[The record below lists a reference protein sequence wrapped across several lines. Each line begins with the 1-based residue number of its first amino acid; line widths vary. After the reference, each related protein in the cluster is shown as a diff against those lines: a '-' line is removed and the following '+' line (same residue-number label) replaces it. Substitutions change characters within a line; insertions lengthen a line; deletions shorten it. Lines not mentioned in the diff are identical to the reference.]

1 MNQFMDTQFAESIN
15 TPLINVAENINM
27 VVLSLENMNNFFSSG
42 FDVSG
47 LRAACDKANET
58 TAALTKMNE
67 ACEMVPASIAI
78 NPKDVIDAEFTEK
91 EVKKDDNAQQAA
103 KKKASLMDKLTGRI
117 KTYVTPQIVMD
128 TSDQLIQTSARLNM
142 IVDDGRSIDDLQKQI
157 YASAQQAGVDYM
169 NNMNTVANLRLH
181 TGDLFGSNKEVIMF
195 AENMNKQFMMG
206 GASQA
211 QSSDATASLAEAM
224 SSGTISDQTLSSLYE
239 TAPTAVQMLADYLN
253 VSNDK
258 LLEMAA
264 NGEITA
270 GVFKNA
276 MLSSTDEINNRFAA
290 VPTTF
295 GQMWTTIKNGAM
307 FAFQPVLQKINEIA
321 SSPAFGYLINGV
333 INTLGI
339 VGNIVT
345 GIFEMIAAVAGFVS
359 DNWSYLYPVIMGA
372 IALMGVYTAA
382 LAINTIAKGINAIA
396 DIGSSAAKYTAAKA
410 ALADSAALTLEEEN
424 AYKAT
429 IAQTGLNAVL
439 WASPAFKIALLV
451 TAIAA
456 ALYIVCEWIAKLTG
470 LSGTGFGFIAGCIN
484 VVIQFFWNLCL
495 TVANIAM
502 AIWNSLCAVANNIR
516 IAFHNTICNVQ
527 SWWYDLL
534 ATVCEVVAG
543 IAKEINKIPFVEID
557 YSGVEGAAED
567 YRKKAEEA
575 RKNKEEYEDIGEAFH
590 KGMNTNDAYGEGWM
604 DTAFNSGASWG
615 DNVMDSISGFF
626 DSGFDMPGMM
636 DEEKLLKNQNNDAL
650 SNTLNDSPLGSN
662 VGSIADNT
670 AGIQDSLDITN
681 EDLKYLRD
689 LAEQDAVNRF
699 TTAEIKVEMNNNNQ
713 INSNMDLD
721 GIANHLS
728 IKLKEQMEI
737 AAEGVH

>member
-1 MNQFMDTQFAESIN
+1 MSLSTASGFADSMNA
-15 TPLINVAENINM
+15 PLINIAENINI

-42 FDVSG
+42 FDLSG
-47 LRAACDKANET
+47 LQAACDMADET
-58 TAALTKMNE
+58 TSALTKMSE
-67 ACEMVPASIAI
+67 ACEMVPSTITCG
-78 NPKDVIDAEFTEK
+78 PTDVIDAEFTEK
-91 EVKKDDNAQQAA
+91 EVKEDSPEQAV
-103 KKKASLMDKLTGRI
+103 KKKASLMDKLTGSFKAHI
-117 KTYVTPQIVMD
+117 TPDFIMD
-128 TSDQLIQTSARLNM
+128 TSDQLVQTTARLSM
-142 IVDDGRSIDDLQKQI
+142 IVDDGGSVDELQEKI
-157 YASAQQAGVDYM
+157 YAAAQRSGVDYM
-169 NNMNTVANLRLH
+169 NAMNTVANLKLQ
-181 TGDLFGSNKEVIMF
+181 TGDLFGSNEEAVLF
-195 AENMNKQFMMG
+195 TENMNKQFAIAG
-206 GASQA
+206 TPQA
-211 QSSDATASLAEAM
+211 QSNSASASLTEAM
-224 SSGTISDQTLSSLYE
+224 SSGSISDQTLSSLYE

-307 FAFQPVLQKINEIA
+307 FAFQPVLQKISEIA
-321 SSPAFGYLINGV
+321 NNPMFGILINGF
-333 INTLGI
+333 ITALNI
-339 VGNIVT
+339 VGAVVG
-345 GIFEMIAAVAGFVS
+345 GILDVIASVAGFMYE
-359 DNWSYLYPVIMGA
+359 NWSVIAPLIMGVVAALGIYAGFVAATNVLEIISKGIKIASCIASYLYA
-372 IALMGVYTAA
+372 AATHTEATA
-382 LAINTIAKGINAIA
+382 TTE
-396 DIGSSAAKYTAAKA
+396 AAAA
-410 ALADSAALTLEEEN
+410 
-424 AYKAT
+424 
-429 IAQTGLNAVL
+429 QCGLNAAFL
-439 WASPAFKIALLV
+439 ASPVGMIAILII
-451 TAIAA
+451 AIVAA
-456 ALYIVCEWIAKLTG
+456 VYALCAGLAKLTG

-516 IAFHNTICNVQ
+516 VAFHNTICNVQ

-534 ATVCEVVAG
+534 ATVCEVVTA
-543 IAKEINKIPFVEID
+543 IAKELNKIPFVEID
-557 YSGVEGAAED
+557 YSVVEGAAED

-590 KGMNTNDAYGEGWM
+590 KGMNTYDAYGEGWM
-604 DTAFNSGASWG
+604 DTAFETGASWG
-615 DNVMDSISGFF
+615 DGVMDSLGGLF

-636 DEEKLLKNQNNDAL
+636 DEEELLKKQNNDSL

-721 GIANHLS
+721 GIADHLS